1 MWWWQLDKTE
11 PLQEDLMVYEKFEE
25 FREDRERMN
34 KDKEE
39 QKARR
44 AQRAAGRSSTTYNIP
59 DPK

>member
-34 KDKEE
+34 KEKEE

-44 AQRAAGRSSTTYNIP
+44 RERNPGGSHTTYNIP